1 MIVREYL
8 TNINIYQR
16 VLLFAFTMSFIWL
29 VVELISS
36 YSIFYILKNP
46 IVFVNTFAKKQAIW
60 VMVSCM
66 VGTLYLRIINHK
78 IFILPSSFIANV
90 PKHTNIL
97 KSSIFSIHNRFKKL
111 LGLAGDTK
119 YPLGLTRLYFS
130 KNCKKTAKTIKN

>member
-46 IVFVNTFAKKQAIW
+46 IVFINTFAKKQAIW
-60 VMVSCM
+60 VMVSCI
-66 VGTLYLRIINHK
+66 VGNII
-78 IFILPSSFIANV
+78 
-90 PKHTNIL
+90 
-97 KSSIFSIHNRFKKL
+97 FK
-111 LGLAGDTK
+111 D
-119 YPLGLTRLYFS
+119 Y
-130 KNCKKTAKTIKN
+130 